1 MLPSNRVL
9 QHQYRV
15 QNYQCYADLIRD
27 LLQAEKHDELTINN
41 HHQHRV
47 GAAPLPGIHYNE
59 KKPNFSKDNNPKK
72 NGRPARH
79 QRNRRQN
86 RQLAKT
92 MKKDGTPSKE
102 SNVQCQTCSGFK
114 HTTEKCCTPKHL
126 VALYQK
132 SLEKDKKAQ
141 GSGSRYESHFSILT
155 NSTFEAGCSSKD
167 P

>member
-1 MLPSNRVL
+1 MLTSFVIYSRL
-9 QHQYRV
+9 
-15 QNYQCYADLIRD
+15 
-27 LLQAEKHDELTINN
+27 KSELTIKN
-41 HHQHRV
+41 HHQRRV